1 MFELFV
7 AMFREEWRV
16 HAVLFGPAMFALLPA
31 LVGAMAFMGAFLVPV
46 VNEALPAGDLAA
58 IVHVLFLL
66 LGAMVGGFG
75 LVGNEVMNRRFG
87 QASFV
92 AYAARTLPLSER
104 RIFAVFVA
112 KDTVYYLL
120 LWILPVIAGVA
131 LASPFIALPAAA
143 VLRLFLSLLLSFLAG
158 LAVLFMAT
166 TVYGRSTVAFAVLA
180 VGAVAA
186 ALAVSLATGALP
198 PFPPLALY
206 RDFSWLLLAGTLAA
220 LGAAFGVSLLLFR
233 PVSAGGERRHPDRF
247 TGLHRRLGRL
257 PYPAL
262 AAKDLLDL
270 WRSGGG
276 VGQVLFSL
284 LLPLGLCWFLLSLLA
299 PVLPAHGVLLLFAV
313 LAGVLASTMY
323 TWVTAFDTLGAYACL
338 PVGVGDLI
346 RSKLGLFALLQVVPA
361 GVVLGAAALS
371 GGAGVAVPALA
382 LALGVSAWSVGVTVW
397 LAGLSPNV
405 LVYDPR
411 VLLAYLVG
419 VGLPVIALVVIGL
432 LNPWLGLSALALVV
446 PAVLAVRAGIRR
458 WEAAD
463 SAFF

>member
-46 VNEALPAGDLAA
+46 VNRALPAGDLAA

-92 AYAARTLPLSER
+92 AYAARTLPLSEQ
-104 RIFAVFVA
+104 RIFAAFVA
-112 KDTVYYLL
+112 KDTIYYLI

-131 LASPFIALPAAA
+131 LASPFIGLSASS
-143 VLRLFLSLLLSFLAG
+143 VLRLFLSLVLAFLSGLAG
-158 LAVLFMAT
+158 LFFAT
-166 TVYGRSTVAFAVLA
+166 TVYGRSKAAFAGLA
-180 VGAVAA
+180 VGAAA
-186 ALAVSLATGALP
+186 VLAFSLVNGVIP
-198 PFPPLALY
+198 SFPPLAIY
-206 RDFSWLLLAGTLAA
+206 RDFSWPLLAGTLAA

-247 TGLHRRLGRL
+247 TGLHRRLVRL

-371 GGAGVAVPALA
+371 GGASVAVPTLV

-432 LNPWLGLSALALVV
+432 LNPWFGLSALALVV
-446 PAVLAVRAGIRR
+446 PAALAVRAGIRR